1 MFYFLEV
8 WFGYLWVGFW
18 IWELFVVLGMAIH
31 ITPIGDLEPHEENTT
46 CKCEPKVIY
55 ENGEMIVIHN
65 SFDGREGVEIT
76 NEILNNI
83 Q

>member
-1 MFYFLEV
+1 
-8 WFGYLWVGFW
+8 
-18 IWELFVVLGMAIH
+18 MAVH
-31 ITPIGDLEPHEENTT
+31 VTPIGDLEPHEEKTT
-46 CKCEPKVIY
+46 CKCEPNVIY